1 VAFLVILLLG
11 GDSVGGKQSSRIH
24 YIPKKRF
31 MTTVDDIPG
40 RSIADAV
47 SDSLKV
53 QRARIRLRALLLK
66 SFALGLVLA
75 ALAYGA
81 YEWATFSSVVSTDD
95 AYVDAVFA
103 QITPQIDGTIGAIRV
118 HDTQYVHKGDVLVT
132 LDPKDAQ
139 LDFDAAKATY
149 EEAYRRVQQ
158 EVADTNAAEANV
170 LAKQSLVAQAE
181 QQLRRR
187 TSVRQSGIIA
197 AEEIS
202 NSRSAFDATKYA
214 LSIAEQQL
222 AAKRAIAGDT
232 AIESN
237 PEILAAK
244 TNLEKSKLRLE
255 RTFIRAPVDG
265 IVAQSRVQIGQQIAA
280 GTELMTV
287 VPIRQLFVDANFK
300 ESQIMHIR
308 AGQLVTLKSDIYGS
322 NRIFHGYVEGVGG
335 GTGATFAV
343 IPPQNATGN
352 WIKVVQRLP
361 VRIALDPDELI
372 NTPLRAGISMT
383 ADVHLDRYVPALP
396 PGMARSQKL
405 PLNNLAL
412 RLAASGRY

>member
-1 VAFLVILLLG
+1 MQAVPLRPLYPEKRLMT
-11 GDSVGGKQSSRIH
+11 SVG
-24 YIPKKRF
+24 
-31 MTTVDDIPG
+31 DIFG
-40 RSIADAV
+40 QTNADPISASADV
-47 SDSLKV
+47 R
-53 QRARIRLRALLLK
+53 QTRMRLRAFLLK
-66 SFALGLVLA
+66 GFAFGVVLVALGYAV
-75 ALAYGA
+75 
-81 YEWATFSSVVSTDD
+81 YEWQAAPSIVSTDD
-95 AYVDAVFA
+95 AYVGAVFA
-103 QITPQIDGTIGAIRV
+103 QVTPQIDGTIGAVQV

-139 LDFDAAKATY
+139 LDYDAAKAIY
-149 EEAYRRVQQ
+149 DEAFRRVQQ
-158 EVADTNAAEANV
+158 EVADTNTAEANV
-170 LAKQSLVAQAE
+170 LAKRSLVAQAE

-187 TSVRQSGIIA
+187 TDIRQPGVVA

-202 NSRSAFDATKYA
+202 NSRSAFDAARYA
-214 LSIAEQQL
+214 VSIAEHQL
-222 AAKRAIAGDT
+222 AAKRAIAGDA
-232 AIESN
+232 AIEAN

-244 TNLEKSKLRLE
+244 TNLERSKLRLE

-265 IVAQSRVQIGQQIAA
+265 IVAQSRVQIGQQLAA

-322 NRIFHGYVEGVGG
+322 SRTFHGYVEGVGG

-361 VRIALDPDELI
+361 VRIALDPYELTD
-372 NTPLRAGISMT
+372 TPLRAGISMT
-383 ADVHLDRYVPALP
+383 VDVHLDRYVDAPHIEQQKSRTALH
-396 PGMARSQKL
+396 GD
-405 PLNNLAL
+405 LAL
-412 RLAASGRY
+412 RSDASGLY

>member
-11 GDSVGGKQSSRIH
+11 GDSVGRKQSSYVR
-24 YIPKKRF
+24 YAPKKRF
-31 MTTVDDIPG
+31 MTTVDGVLG
-40 RSIADAV
+40 RGIADAN
-47 SDSLKV
+47 SASLEV
-53 QRARIRLRALLLK
+53 RRARARLRAHLLK
-66 SFALGLVLA
+66 GFAVCVVLVALGYAV
-75 ALAYGA
+75 
-81 YEWATFSSVVSTDD
+81 YEWQAAPSIVSTDD
-95 AYVDAVFA
+95 AYVGAVFA
-103 QITPQIDGTIGAIRV
+103 QVTPQIDGTIGVVRV

-139 LDFDAAKATY
+139 LDFDAAKAIY
-149 EEAYRRVQQ
+149 EEAHRRVQQ
-158 EVADTNAAEANV
+158 EVADTNAAETNV
-170 LAKQSLVAQAE
+170 LAKQSLVAQAK

-187 TSVRQSGIIA
+187 TGIRQPGVVA
-197 AEEIS
+197 AEEIT
-202 NSRSAFDATKYA
+202 NSQSAFDAAKYA
-214 LSIAEQQL
+214 LSIAEHQL
-222 AAKRAIAGDT
+222 AAKRAIANDA

-244 TNLEKSKLRLE
+244 TSLERSKLRLE
-255 RTFIRAPVDG
+255 RTYIRAPVEG

-308 AGQLVTLKSDIYGS
+308 AGQLVTLRSDIYGS
-322 NRIFHGYVEGVGG
+322 NQIFHGHVEGVGG

-361 VRIALDPDELI
+361 VRIALNPDELI
-372 NTPLRAGISMT
+372 DTPLRAGISMT
-383 ADVHLDRYVPALP
+383 VDVHLDRYVYP
-396 PGMARSQKL
+396 PRLDKL
-405 PLNNLAL
+405 KSKSPVQRDLAL
-412 RLAASGRY
+412 RSDTSGLY